1 MLSIHLKSDKILEQC
16 PQGSWGAVGGL
27 LDPLHQPSEDTV
39 TNIRDLAN
47 QYKGFH
53 RVFHTNQGTGS
64 PIHREGTLTKFC
76 TE

>member
-1 MLSIHLKSDKILEQC
+1 MSGRATSIHWPHDFQLPILGFV
-16 PQGSWGAVGGL
+16 P
-27 LDPLHQPSEDTV
+27 PTSEDTI

-53 RVFHTNQGTGS
+53 RVFHTSQGTGS